1 MSLGMR
7 KPAFCICENN
17 DADQLRSNCPKVF
30 LTFSQ
35 QNRVVILYIEII
47 ICQFSYH
54 TPYQPET
61 PISARDSRISP
72 RAEGPRADTGVSG

>member
-1 MSLGMR
+1 MASDFFALNFTSQRSAHWCMR
-7 KPAFCICENN
+7 S
-17 DADQLRSNCPKVF
+17 RSEF
-30 LTFSQ
+30 IHLAALAGLSTI
-35 QNRVVILYIEII
+35 RYIEII

-72 RAEGPRADTGVSG
+72 RAEGSRADTGVEG

>member
-1 MSLGMR
+1 MSTDILLLGTN
-7 KPAFCICENN
+7 KNYQHIYYHQE
-17 DADQLRSNCPKVF
+17 
-30 LTFSQ
+30 
-35 QNRVVILYIEII
+35 IEII

-72 RAEGPRADTGVSG
+72 RAEGLRADTGVEG